1 MLEAPYALLG
11 MLDQRY
17 DDFDDFAETV
27 RGGDW
32 TMLRQ
37 NQAERRWALAVA
49 TLGGA
54 QVQLGEMGSGNITEG
69 PSWQHGSNIYMP
81 LGGECEQ
88 VACGVAIPKN
98 AFAVLEPG
106 SALTLAIM
114 GAHDWCSLFVPN
126 WALDR
131 HPDVDEPSRA
141 SAATHCRVTRPSRP
155 LAAQLERST
164 RSVIATARNY
174 PQFESSIA
182 AVVASAGLLELGARI
197 LGAPQP
203 QDAVR
208 PGRPKVSR
216 HEIVRRARAHF
227 EEREHEHVSIADMVA
242 ATGVSEST
250 LRVAFRESFGLS
262 PMQYLRLRTLHQ
274 VERTLRGAEP
284 DETTVA
290 DVLLRHGVWE
300 FGRFAGRYRR
310 LFDELPSETLRRKP
324 S

>member
-1 MLEAPYALLG
+1 
-11 MLDQRY
+11 MLDQEY
-17 DDFDDFAETV
+17 NDFDEFAESV

-32 TMLRQ
+32 SMLRQ
-37 NQAERRWALAVA
+37 NQAERRWSLAVA
-49 TLGGA
+49 NVGEA

-88 VACGVAIPKN
+88 VVCGAAIPKN

-106 SALTLAIM
+106 SEFSLAIK

-182 AVVASAGLLELGARI
+182 AMVASAALLELGARI
-197 LGAPQP
+197 VRVPQP
-203 QDAVR
+203 QNAVR

-216 HEIVRRARAHF
+216 HEIARRARALF
-227 EEREHEHVSIADMVA
+227 EEREHEHVAMADVVT
-242 ATGVSEST
+242 ATGVSERT
-250 LRVAFRESFGLS
+250 LRIAFRETFGLS
-262 PMQYLRLRTLHQ
+262 PTQYLRLRTLHQ
-274 VERTLRGAEP
+274 VERALRGAEP

-310 LFDELPSETLRRKP
+310 LFDELPSETLRRKRR
-324 S
+324 